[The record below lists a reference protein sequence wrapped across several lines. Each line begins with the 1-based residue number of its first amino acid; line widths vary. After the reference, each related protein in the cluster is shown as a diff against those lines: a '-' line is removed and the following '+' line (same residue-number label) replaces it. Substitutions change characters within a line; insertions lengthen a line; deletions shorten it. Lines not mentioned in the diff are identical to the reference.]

1 MPELGIQVG
10 FKSGVQSQI
19 QEPRQE
25 FRTSRW
31 KSGPD
36 PEGEWIGNQQLE
48 SQEDVKPGGW
58 AMYAEKKYLLELT
71 YHKRKELQ
79 NSICPASLWLKG

>member
-10 FKSGVQSQI
+10 FKRGVQSQV
-19 QEPRQE
+19 QEPGQE

-36 PEGEWIGNQQLE
+36 PEDERIGNQQLE
-48 SQEDVKPGGW
+48 SQEEVKSGDW
-58 AMYAEKKYLLELT
+58 AMYEENKYLLELT
-71 YHKRKELQ
+71 YHQRKELQ
-79 NSICPASLWLKG
+79 NSISPGSRWLKG